1 MAAKKGR
8 STGKSSSDL
17 EARRVKQAQLN
28 LRVTDF
34 AHELLHR
41 IAAKHGISKTAALEY
56 SIRQTAR
63 AEGVYAAPEK
73 QL

>member
-8 STGKSSSDL
+8 PTAKGSL

-34 AHELLHR
+34 AHELLNR
-41 IAAKHGISKTAALEY
+41 IAAKHGLSKTAALEY
-56 SIRQTAR
+56 SIRQVAR

-73 QL
+73 AL